1 MNCNPPLR
9 GPLSGDR
16 DTPQPNLPAQSR
28 RRPIGQLP
36 SPEEPGRLPSPA
48 ESHVVSTAG
57 LPPAFVSIL
66 ASGLHVL
73 ARQEVHDAA

>member
-1 MNCNPPLR
+1 M
-9 GPLSGDR
+9 
-16 DTPQPNLPAQSR
+16 TQPNLPAQSR

-36 SPEEPGRLPSPA
+36 SPEEPDGRLPSPA

-57 LPPAFVSIL
+57 LPPAFVPIL
-66 ASGLHVL
+66 AAGLHVL